1 MTTSSTIYWLTRC
14 DGIREFLRVEFTFIL
29 ILLIAFTLVSW
40 IVTFIL
46 GNFAG
51 NGHYEMFDGIDD
63 DEFKRIKG
71 LLLKV
76 ARVCSRLCVCSIVLK
91 AIVGLSLSLIPTTKE
106 MCAIIVIPK
115 IANSESVQEIGSGI
129 VDLAREW
136 LNEIRPSNV
145 NTVENKTTK
154 EN

>member
-1 MTTSSTIYWLTRC
+1 M
-14 DGIREFLRVEFTFIL
+14 
-29 ILLIAFTLVSW
+29 
-40 IVTFIL
+40 
-46 GNFAG
+46 
-51 NGHYEMFDGIDD
+51 DD

-71 LLLKV
+71 LLLNV
-76 ARVCSRLCVCSIVLK
+76 AMVCSKLCVCSIVLK
-91 AIVGLSLSLIPTTKE
+91 SIVGLSLSLIPTTKE

-115 IANSESVQEIGSGI
+115 IANSEPVQEIGSGI

-136 LNEIRPSNV
+136 INEIRPSNV